1 MNFSTRLILPLIII
15 LILQGLTSVTLI
27 SDLFNESLTDENYQW
42 SQVITKSLA
51 ESIALNTIN
60 NEPLVVREV
69 INKIADDN
77 PSISYIVVTNFDGG
91 IFAHSFK
98 KGFPKHLKP
107 IIEKN
112 HLNTTFYT
120 NEEKILDISHPVI
133 KGLTSY
139 IHIGI
144 NISKIQSITNSV
156 KQNIFL
162 ITLIFSLIAI
172 VTFTLIVLYNNRPLK
187 LLSTLMAKFGRGENV
202 NTMNPRG
209 APKEIALVIKSF
221 NDMITIRDEAIKQL
235 HEQKALFES
244 IFENIPDALV
254 LASPDR
260 KIVSVNKAF
269 ENIFGYT
276 ESEVLDKKTSY
287 LYENEDEYNK
297 QGQLRYNLDPQTELT
312 PYTVSYKRKDGNI
325 FFGETLGT
333 KIKLENNEV
342 LGFIG
347 VVRDITDRKKDE
359 KELKSFK
366 NTLDLISDGV
376 FMFTPD
382 DLNFTYC
389 NQSALDQ
396 VEYSIDEVSQMKPF
410 DIKPEFDETSFR
422 LMIQPLLTNEKPF
435 LIFETIHQSKTGK
448 RIPVE
453 IFLQYINT
461 ENDIPRFVAII
472 RDITERKIA
481 ESRIKAQ
488 QDSLEQEVE
497 DRTKELRSAKEEA
510 ELANNAKS
518 DFLSRMSHELR
529 TPMNAIL
536 GFAQIL
542 EFDQTVKL
550 SDDQKESV
558 KQILD
563 AGQHLLELINEI
575 LDLAKIESGTFEIL
589 LDPVELRSVI
599 DNSLSFISP
608 QASKANIIIT
618 NKFSRTEDLW
628 VNSDKLRLK
637 QVLINLL
644 SNAIKYNKPNGS
656 VTISAHTKDN
666 EKIRIEISDTGF
678 GIQEKDIDLI
688 FKPFERINNKNVV
701 EGTGIGLSITKHLI
715 EMMNGEI
722 GIISSEQG
730 TTFWFELYLSHNP
743 KNKITASSSEQ
754 DQAVISADENNTF
767 TAVYVEDQL
776 ANLKLVQKLFS
787 LKDNLTLYS
796 AMTPTEGFEQINS
809 HKPDLIILD
818 INLPEMSGIEMLAE
832 IKKDPVFSNTPIIA
846 LSANAMQSEINDAL
860 NSGFDEYITKPIQV
874 VQFFE
879 LIDKYSKDT

>member
-15 LILQGLTSVTLI
+15 MILQGLTSVALI

-60 NEPLVVREV
+60 NEPLLVREV

-91 IFAHSFK
+91 IFTHSFT

-107 IIEKN
+107 IIDKN
-112 HLNTTFYT
+112 HLSTIFNT

-139 IHIGI
+139 IHLGI

-187 LLSTLMAKFGRGENV
+187 LLSTLMEKFGHGENV
-202 NTMNPRG
+202 NIIDPRG

-221 NDMITIRDEAIKQL
+221 NDMTTIRDEAIKQL

-244 IFENIPDALV
+244 IFENIPDALI

-276 ESEVLDKKTSY
+276 ESEILDKKTSY
-287 LYENEDEYNK
+287 LYGDEDEYNK
-297 QGQLRYNLDPQTELT
+297 QGQLRYNLDSQSELI
-312 PYTVSYKRKDGNI
+312 PYTVSYKRKDGNV

-366 NTLDLISDGV
+366 TTLDLISDGV

-382 DLNFTYC
+382 ELNFTYC

-410 DIKPEFDETSFR
+410 DIKPEFDEPSFR
-422 LMIQPLLTNEKPF
+422 LMIQPLLTEEKPF

-453 IFLQYINT
+453 IFLQYIHA
-461 ENDIPRFVAII
+461 ENDTPRFVAII

-481 ESRIKAQ
+481 DSRIKAQ

-542 EFDQTVKL
+542 EFDQTIKL

-575 LDLAKIESGTFEIL
+575 LDLAKIESGKFEIQL
-589 LDPVELRSVI
+589 APVELRSVI

-608 QASKANIIIT
+608 QALQANIVVT

-656 VTISAHTKDN
+656 VTISAHKKDN
-666 EKIRIEISDTGF
+666 EKIRIEVSDTGF
-678 GIQEKDIDLI
+678 GIQEKNLNLI
-688 FKPFERINNKNVV
+688 FKPFERLNNKNVV
-701 EGTGIGLSITKHLI
+701 EGTGIGLAITKHLI
-715 EMMNGEI
+715 EMMNGEM
-722 GIISSEQG
+722 GVTSSEQG

-743 KNKITASSSEQ
+743 KNKITDTSSEQ
-754 DQAVISADENNTF
+754 DQAVISEGENTTF

-787 LKDNLTLYS
+787 LKDNLTLHS
-796 AMTPTEGFEQINS
+796 AMTPTDGFEKIKS

-860 NSGFDEYITKPIQV
+860 NAGFDEYITKPIQV